1 MADEDTRTETL
12 TGLLRGVIDDTR
24 ELFREEVALARA
36 EIREEI
42 GKAGTAAIKMSVS
55 AVTAAVGIVFL
66 LLALAHGIAAAF
78 DWPVGAG
85 YAAVAV
91 LLAAGAGILYA
102 RGRHEARTVN
112 PTLPKTS
119 ASIQENKEWLQ
130 ARTR

>member
-1 MADEDTRTETL
+1 MEDEYTRTESL
-12 TGLLRGVIDDTR
+12 AGLFRGVIDDTR

-36 EIREEI
+36 EVREEI
-42 GKAGTAAIKMSVS
+42 GKAATAAIQMSAAGVIG
-55 AVTAAVGIVFL
+55 AVGIVFL
-66 LLALAHGIAAAF
+66 LLALAHGMAVAF

-91 LLAAGAGILYA
+91 LLAAGAAILYA